1 MSPTGTSMSPTG
13 ASSIPLDNGEK
24 DNIPFTDEIMKKR
37 KRERRL
43 ARKEKRAAKE
53 LRKNAKF
60 AQELRA
66 AIPNPVKPNVPDQ
79 RTKIQQIAIQNPRI
93 GAVNDGILPKVT
105 PMKESVSNSALLIT
119 PPSRNPKESSA
130 PAIPRNEQHKEGM
143 VSSSFVQEKSVT
155 QPIGPWP
162 SSSAKSLPSLSPRL
176 IQEIDQGLMEYPI
189 NEECT
194 SLQLAPSGRHLVAG
208 FTDGTLRLFDLT
220 GKLWTSTHRK
230 NRKYSGV
237 ECDFYDED
245 SSGSEEEESEN
256 TNKNKQDQEIRNL
269 FDSDSSEDENE
280 AIVKQPLAKAD
291 GTISSIG
298 DSKLT
303 KKNLMVFSKCH
314 QNYGAVACQIQAKGV
329 HTSLLMDVAC
339 TEDGMFAFGGV
350 SRGSVELVAVDLSQ
364 IELRHDNSCAKSQP
378 DVDILDLI
386 QVYRH
391 SDAKL
396 KGFGACTRLRN
407 NSSDP
412 DELKYL
418 LLTGKGI
425 KNIHI
430 WSFSPPTT
438 TRKEPLWQ
446 CLYDTQTN
454 GNTITYLHFRYDP
467 VGLLQGISKS
477 DDQKLRVWDLSWE
490 QGSQFSAEK
499 SMIQDIVKQSNN
511 QAVTSSNPCANT
523 RPKRPPYADVTST
536 EMTLGVCGP
545 YAFTSGT
552 GGMYNQMSVVCL
564 DVEDVTSPYNH
575 MELALPSAD
584 GSPPPDTGFGR
595 RTSRSGRKQRGELKS
610 VINVAGL
617 STDGGHV
624 LLELSDGSVVHYSQQ
639 SVKQGTSISIPQL
652 KVLDSA
658 MYVASTEQSLD
669 DDSNRSGRKM
679 CLARVGAE
687 GMPIVATS
695 SYNSNTGRG
704 TLVLRH
710 LRDPTE
716 KLSDLG
722 FWGFHGVSGHSFL
735 NTHPASEVVTI
746 INKGRSAEKVQK
758 IIASNR
764 ISQKSSNLPPT
775 PESKNCG
782 QLKKREKKEKN
793 LSSKL
798 KDAEEKETIAGVKTT
813 PRSES
818 EPVNRLESSPIT
830 VPQKPDVSSS
840 DVGNTSYF
848 LTPSPSPTAVKKSV
862 GNGCDSGSN
871 VSTPP
876 PRFAVT
882 LHENKKK
889 EDCTVSGLVSPEQ
902 KSDSKVDRLSHV
914 NSFLGENS
922 DEQCGDIKKYFSSSM
937 PSAPI
942 PSKKNSNLSINPSD
956 QKHVNKTPSAVD
968 KANNPQK
975 VKKIKKKKRESP
987 DNSTTKISKENK
999 SLTTKSDILNTDLV
1013 KTSVQSSSSK
1023 KSGSS
1028 IKIARSKSPK
1038 SEKGSVKEN
1047 SDMATKRSVATPCE
1061 ADKAE
1066 HFAHK
1071 EQAMKGKL
1079 NVSDESIR
1087 NSPIKSAR
1095 SKSPKLAKGCS
1106 KENVTQTDKAG
1117 HFAHKEQ
1124 AMKRK
1129 VNVSDESIRNSPIKS
1144 ARSKSP
1150 KSAKGCSKEN
1160 FTQTS
1165 PKQAFSTTCTA
1176 DKAENISQPE
1186 MVMKRKVD
1194 LSDEAIREIA
1204 MTLCNIQRQKVES
1217 KTASITE
1224 ISMQSPSLLSI
1235 SPVRTSARVRKL
1247 DTVEERQIG
1256 DIDSFLSSHGFRKRP
1271 RLTEGLASET
1281 VAQRMDLTKAT
1292 SSQMSIPIPQ
1302 AGKTLEKEETKDTL
1316 AETRKVIRRSQE
1328 TARRRLAAHFH
1339 ASHEMLRKSVLAHV
1353 DAVIQ
1358 KWTVSKKSL
1367 YTLDVAKSELNKEL
1381 AKYQDLARC
1390 MMQRQRMEAS
1400 ALAAKQTAESFGIKA
1415 PTLTVCFPF
1424 PEVFAQSRDSFDSF
1438 ALTMRGGRFSQ
1449 RTEG

>member
-13 ASSIPLDNGEK
+13 TSLIPLDNGEK
-24 DNIPFTDEIMKKR
+24 ENIPFTDEIMEKR

-43 ARKEKRAAKE
+43 ARKQKRAAKA

-60 AQELRA
+60 AQELRT
-66 AIPNPVKPNVPDQ
+66 AISSNPVKANVSHQ
-79 RTKIQQIAIQNPRI
+79 RTKIQQIAIQNHRI
-93 GAVNDGILPKVT
+93 GAVNDDALPKVT
-105 PMKESVSNSALLIT
+105 PMKESVSNSALMIT
-119 PPSRNPKESSA
+119 PPSSRNPKTSA
-130 PAIPRNEQHKEGM
+130 SLSIPRNEQQKEGM

-155 QPIGPWP
+155 EPIGPWP

-176 IQEIDQGLMEYPI
+176 IQEIDQGLVEYPI

-208 FTDGTLRLFDLT
+208 FTD

-269 FDSDSSEDENE
+269 FDSDSSEDEDQ

-291 GTISSIG
+291 GTTSSIG
-298 DSKLT
+298 DSKQK

-378 DVDILDLI
+378 NVDILDLI

-499 SMIQDIVKQSNN
+499 SMIKDIVKQSNN
-511 QAVTSSNPCANT
+511 QAVTSSNPCADA

-584 GSPPPDTGFGR
+584 GAPPPDTGFGR

-617 STDGGHV
+617 STDAGH
-624 LLELSDGSVVHYSQQ
+624 GSVVHYSQQ

-716 KLSDLG
+716 KLSDIG
-722 FWGFHGVSGHSFL
+722 FWGFHGVSGHPFV
-735 NTHPASEVVTI
+735 NTHPASEVVTSVI
-746 INKGRSAEKVQK
+746 KGRSAEKVQK

-764 ISQKSSNLPPT
+764 SSMKSSNCPQT
-775 PESKNCG
+775 PEGKNCG
-782 QLKKREKKEKN
+782 QLKIREKKGKN
-793 LSSKL
+793 ASSKL
-798 KDAEEKETIAGVKTT
+798 KDAEEKESISGVKAT
-813 PRSES
+813 PRK
-818 EPVNRLESSPIT
+818 PVNRLESSPIT
-830 VPQKPDVSSS
+830 VPQKSDVSSS

-862 GNGCDSGSN
+862 ENGCDSGSN
-871 VSTPP
+871 LSTPP

-889 EDCTVSGLVSPEQ
+889 EHCPVSGLVSPEQ

-914 NSFLGENS
+914 NSFSGENS

-956 QKHVNKTPSAVD
+956 QNHVNKTPSAVD

-975 VKKIKKKKRESP
+975 VKKIKKTKKESP
-987 DNSTTKISKENK
+987 DNSTKKISKENK

-1013 KTSVQSSSSK
+1013 KTSVHSSSSK
-1023 KSGSS
+1023 KSGSP

-1038 SEKGSVKEN
+1038 SGKGSVKEN
-1047 SDMATKRSVATPCE
+1047 SDMATKRSVATPCK

-1071 EQAMKGKL
+1071 EK
-1079 NVSDESIR
+1079 
-1087 NSPIKSAR
+1087 
-1095 SKSPKLAKGCS
+1095 
-1106 KENVTQTDKAG
+1106 
-1117 HFAHKEQ
+1117 

-1129 VNVSDESIRNSPIKS
+1129 VNVSDELIRNSPNKS

-1160 FTQTS
+1160 VTQMS
-1165 PKQAFSTTCTA
+1165 PKQTISTTCTA

-1186 MVMKRKVD
+1186 IVMKRKVS
-1194 LSDEAIREIA
+1194 LSDEAIRE
-1204 MTLCNIQRQKVES
+1204 
-1217 KTASITE
+1217 
-1224 ISMQSPSLLSI
+1224 
-1235 SPVRTSARVRKL
+1235 
-1247 DTVEERQIG
+1247 
-1256 DIDSFLSSHGFRKRP
+1256 F
-1271 RLTEGLASET
+1271 
-1281 VAQRMDLTKAT
+1281 
-1292 SSQMSIPIPQ
+1292 
-1302 AGKTLEKEETKDTL
+1302 
-1316 AETRKVIRRSQE
+1316 
-1328 TARRRLAAHFH
+1328 
-1339 ASHEMLRKSVLAHV
+1339 
-1353 DAVIQ
+1353 
-1358 KWTVSKKSL
+1358 
-1367 YTLDVAKSELNKEL
+1367 
-1381 AKYQDLARC
+1381 
-1390 MMQRQRMEAS
+1390 
-1400 ALAAKQTAESFGIKA
+1400 
-1415 PTLTVCFPF
+1415 
-1424 PEVFAQSRDSFDSF
+1424 
-1438 ALTMRGGRFSQ
+1438 FSN
-1449 RTEG
+1449 